1 MDSKELFLE
10 EFRQLFDETEPENI
24 QFETTYKEIDEWS
37 SLIVLTL
44 IVHFED
50 SYGVKLTPSLI
61 EEKVT
66 VLDLY
71 KLIQ

>member
-10 EFRQLFDETEPENI
+10 EFRQLFDETKPEDI
-24 QFETTYKEIDEWS
+24 QFETVYKEIEEWS

-50 SYGVKLTPSLI
+50 SYGIKLTPSLI
-61 EEKVT
+61 EDNIT

-71 KLIQ
+71 NLVK